1 MQNNQ
6 KIIAIFGAGGFLG
19 KYLMRELT
27 KLDYRIKVA
36 TRNPYLKGYLKPLGN
51 PGQIELFKTNIFNEE
66 DVRKVL
72 QDCDFAINLVGILY
86 ETRKQKFNQ
95 IHSQFP
101 FLISQLCNELNI
113 KKLVHISAL
122 GIKEKHS
129 SKYMQSKLQGEKN
142 ILENFSSSIILRP
155 SIIFG
160 PGEKFFN
167 TFATLAQFS
176 PIIPLIGGGKTKFAP
191 IYVGDVVEA
200 ITKTLEFNN
209 SKTKVYE
216 LGGPENFSFKELMEI
231 LLKEI
236 KKQRFLVSI
245 QSLEK
250 LKLSAKKKAE
260 TLNLLVT
267 SLSSNLLKEKVTFD
281 VVLNMEVIEHVENP
295 EFFIDIC
302 SNLLKNKG
310 LMFCST
316 INKNLKSYLFA
327 ILGAE
332 YVMQWLPKGTHDWN
346 KFIKPNELKKLF
358 FNSGLTIKDTKGFV
372 FNPLSWGWELSKS
385 DFTVNYAVCATR

>member
-113 KKLVHISAL
+113 KKLIHISAL

-142 ILENFSSSIILRP
+142 IKENFKPSVILRP
-155 SIIFG
+155 SVVFG
-160 PGEKFFN
+160 PEDKFFN
-167 TFATLAQFS
+167 TFASLAQFS
-176 PIIPLIGGGKTKFAP
+176 PILPLIGEGKTKFSP
-191 IYVGDVVEA
+191 IYVGDVAKA
-200 ITKTLEFNN
+200 IVKSLELNN
-209 SKTKVYE
+209 SDCKIYE
-216 LGGPENFSFKELMEI
+216 LGGPANYSFKELMNI
-231 LLKEI
+231 LLVEI
-236 KKQRFLVSI
+236 KKKRFLLPLSFNIAKFQSYFLQMLPNPLLTPDQVELLKYNNIVTGEHPTLKDLGINGTTI
-245 QSLEK
+245 QS
-250 LKLSAKKKAE
+250 
-260 TLNLLVT
+260 
-267 SLSSNLLKEKVTFD
+267 
-281 VVLNMEVIEHVENP
+281 I
-295 EFFIDIC
+295 
-302 SNLLKNKG
+302 
-310 LMFCST
+310 
-316 INKNLKSYLFA
+316 
-327 ILGAE
+327 
-332 YVMQWLPKGTHDWN
+332 LPKYIYRFRTGGQ
-346 KFIKPNELKKLF
+346 F
-358 FNSGLTIKDTKGFV
+358 G
-372 FNPLSWGWELSKS
+372 
-385 DFTVNYAVCATR
+385 